1 MLSKRSTSINASAMD
16 DPTPEE
22 LMKSFEKAE
31 STLVDFRYIMLAND
45 MEQEVEPADF
55 HYDWSDK
62 LLHGD
67 VSYAVQ
73 GFRESAKSQ
82 YVLRSFPLY
91 ALTFPDKSRDY
102 IVIIKKNATLAK
114 NKLKEIE
121 REYLSNPALRA
132 NLVSIEEQ
140 SGERFSV
147 TVKDKEGN
155 LHSIL
160 IEAYGKGA
168 SIRGLSNLDRRPKII
183 IIDDPQDIEDA
194 TSDTV
199 SSSDWTWFLGDVLF
213 LGKTARIFLIG
224 NNLGERCIIERVMAA
239 AGELK
244 EVKFETMRV
253 PCMDDYGKSTW
264 AACYPVEQILQ
275 QKEDFRRLGR
285 IDIWLREK
293 MCLAIADETRIFLK
307 DDFRYWGAYMTWES
321 KFRDCNFFLTVDP
334 AVSQTMDSDFRALVV
349 VAVDTKN
356 NWYVVDV
363 SYGRF
368 DAAKMIDEIF
378 RLVTTY
384 HLDDCG
390 IEKGALKEAIE
401 PFLMKEMTKRNQYFN
416 IIPLDHGGRKKEAR
430 IRMLQ
435 PRFKAHTIWFPEDAD
450 WVIEM
455 ESELL
460 AFTMQGS
467 RGLHDDL
474 IDALAYMEQ
483 IAQAPYGI
491 IQERDLPRDAL
502 VD

>member
-1 MLSKRSTSINASAMD
+1 VTVTAE
-16 DPTPEE
+16 TVQQ
-22 LMKSFEKAE
+22 SFVKAE
-31 STLVDFRYIMLAND
+31 ENLVNFRYIMLTND
-45 MEQEVEPADF
+45 PDQEVEAAPF

-62 LLHGD
+62 LLKGKT
-67 VSYAVQ
+67 SYAVQ

-82 YVLRSFPLY
+82 YVLRTFPLY

-102 IVIIKKNATLAK
+102 IVIIKKNSTLAR

-121 REYLSNPALRA
+121 REYLTNPALKA
-132 NLVSIEEQ
+132 NLVEIQEQ
-140 SGERFSV
+140 SAERFAAV
-147 TVKDKEGN
+147 VKDSEGK
-155 LHSIL
+155 LHSVL

-239 AGELK
+239 SKDLK
-244 EVKFETMRV
+244 EVEFECMRV
-253 PCMDDYGKSTW
+253 ACANADMTKSTW
-264 AACYPVEQILQ
+264 ETAYTIESIVA
-275 QKEDFRRLGR
+275 QKEDFRKLGR

-293 MCLAIADETRIFLK
+293 MCLAIADETRVFK
-307 DDFRYWGAYMTWES
+307 KEDFRYWGAEQQWES
-321 KFRDCNFFLTVDP
+321 KFGVDHNIFMTVDP
-334 AVSQTMDSDFRALVV
+334 AVSTKEDSDFRALVV
-349 VAVDTKN
+349 MAVDSKN
-356 NWYVVDV
+356 QWYVIDI

-368 DAAKMIDEIF
+368 DSIKLVDEMF
-378 RLVTTY
+378 RLVSKFR
-384 HLDDCG
+384 LDDVG
-390 IEKGALKEAIE
+390 IEKGALKSAIE
-401 PFLMKEMTKRNQYFN
+401 PFMMKEMQKRNKYFN
-416 IIPLDHGGRKKEAR
+416 LIPLEHGGKPKESR

-435 PRFKAHTIWFPEDAD
+435 PRFKAHTIWFPMDAE
-450 WVIEM
+450 WLGEL

-483 IAQAPYGI
+483 IADAPYNTI
-491 IQERDLPRDAL
+491 EVQNLPRSAIAE
-502 VD
+502 